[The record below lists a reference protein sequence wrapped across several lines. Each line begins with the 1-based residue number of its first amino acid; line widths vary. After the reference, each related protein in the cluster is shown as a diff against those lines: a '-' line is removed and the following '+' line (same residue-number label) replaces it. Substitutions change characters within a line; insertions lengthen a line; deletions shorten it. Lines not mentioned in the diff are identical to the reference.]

1 MNTLGKKGG
10 RKVPQSVKVKRRID
24 AAVEQAVADKKH
36 FYDGVIARRE
46 QKYLTEL
53 TALQNQVNTQPLA
66 FIAPEN
72 RGLVVSNWRNWW
84 KWWSARGLALIAFL
98 AITPLPPDL
107 LVLLPDH
114 IRMYAIAVTAVCA
127 FMMNF
132 IDQKHDLTQKQGGK
146 SWSSKF

>member
-1 MNTLGKKGG
+1 MKKTN

-24 AAVEQAVADKKH
+24 TAVEQAVADKKR
-36 FYDGVIARRE
+36 FYDGVISRRE

-53 TALQNQVNTQPLA
+53 TALQNQVNAQPLA

-98 AITPLPPDL
+98 AITPIPPEL

-132 IDQKHDLTQKQGGK
+132 IDQKHDLTQKTK
-146 SWSSKF
+146 VVNHV

>member
-1 MNTLGKKGG
+1 MKKTN

-24 AAVEQAVADKKH
+24 TAVEQAVADKKR
-36 FYDGVIARRE
+36 FYDGVISRRE

-53 TALQNQVNTQPLA
+53 TALQNQVNAQPLA

-72 RGLVVSNWRNWW
+72 RGLVVANWRNWW

-98 AITPLPPDL
+98 AITPIPPEL

-132 IDQKHDLTQKQGGK
+132 IDQKHDLTQKTKGVQ
-146 SWSSKF
+146 SWSLKS